1 MFGDEN
7 ACDCD
12 SFFRNLPRD
21 LESESVHK
29 RGLDER
35 HNVHRAMQED
45 MVIIVLNPNVNSYF
59 DEETSERKPI
69 PYNDTPEK
77 HVLYVVNAAV

>member
-29 RGLDER
+29 RGFDER
-35 HNVHRAMQED
+35 YNAS
-45 MVIIVLNPNVNSYF
+45 VLSQSHARRNPNVNSSF

-77 HVLYVVNAAV
+77 HVFYVVNAAV